1 MFSTKQ
7 MIGHHSRLRD
17 VMVQVIFT
25 PFLPVLSQLITRV
38 INESTLHFA
47 VALARNIIYLSNT

>member
-25 PFLPVLSQLITRV
+25 PFMPVLSQLITRV

-47 VALARNIIYLSNT
+47 VARNIIY

>member
-25 PFLPVLSQLITRV
+25 PFMPVLSQLITRV

-47 VALARNIIYLSNT
+47 VARNIIYLSNT